1 MCRLF
6 IHILVVPGEKA
17 IVLPKGFGV
26 IACREQARKGL
37 RLTGKTRR
45 LQLMNYCMQRKG
57 TYSE

>member
-37 RLTGKTRR
+37 RLTGKTRC
-45 LQLMNYCMQRKG
+45 LQLMNYFMQRK
-57 TYSE
+57 